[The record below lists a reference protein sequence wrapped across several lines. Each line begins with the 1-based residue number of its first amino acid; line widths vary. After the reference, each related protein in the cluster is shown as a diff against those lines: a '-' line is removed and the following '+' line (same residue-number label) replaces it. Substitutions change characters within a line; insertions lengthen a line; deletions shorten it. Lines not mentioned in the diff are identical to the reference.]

1 MKKIIIFYIFLCYNF
16 LYSQQYGILRGIV
29 LNKENNQPLP
39 SVNIMIKGTLI
50 GATTDIKGKFFINKI
65 KSGNYTIVASLV
77 GFKKEE
83 IKNIIIEAGKE
94 TYIEILLSPGA
105 VQMGQVIVTAGKH
118 EQTFSDVPASVS
130 VVQAREIYSR
140 NIVSVDDAL
149 RYIGGVNLIESQ
161 ISIRGSSGYSKGV
174 GSRALV
180 LIDGVPLIT
189 GDTGEPI
196 YESMPV
202 NFIERIEVLKGASS
216 ALYGSGALGGV
227 INIITRDLPDLT
239 SSWFKLYGGFYD
251 KPIYKQWQWTKS
263 TQFLNGFALAH
274 SRKFGVVK
282 TLISLSRT
290 EDDGYRKNS
299 RIQRW
304 NIYSKSLINFNPSQ
318 KLSVTMNY
326 LDQKRNNFL
335 YWKSLD
341 SALVPTDDQLGDM
354 VISKR
359 FATNA
364 IFKNIVSD
372 KFVYLLKGIWYYT
385 NWRNNV
391 EFSNDHSISHFAD
404 LEFQFNY
411 QPTVKHIL
419 TSGIEFNT
427 NKVKSNIFGNRSGFN
442 SAIYIQDEYKI
453 NENIRTTLGL
463 RLDVAKRQSIKTQ
476 IQFNPKFGIS
486 YNPLSDLSLR
496 LSAGRAF
503 RAPTISEAFTST
515 TASGITVIPNPNI
528 RSEKSWGYELGSNYK
543 LSDNILLD
551 AAIFQSNYE
560 NLIEPKFVSTF
571 TGQFVNIT
579 KARIRGLEIGLNSTW
594 FRNLL
599 NFNFS
604 YTYLDPKDIT
614 DNQVLKFRSRH
625 LLYTNILFKLGAFN
639 RMFNPRP
646 QYQVGIDFRYLSK
659 IERIDEQFKLY
670 IKDSEERVPIYILD
684 INFSYEDKF
693 FDIPIKYSFHINNL
707 LNYYYVELVGNLA
720 PIRHFVFR
728 VETTI

>member
-304 NIYSKSLINFNPSQ
+304 NIYSKSLIDFNPSQ

-391 EFSNDHSISHFAD
+391 EFSNDHSNSHFAD

-625 LLYTNILFKLGAFN
+625 LLYTNILFKFGAFN
-639 RMFNPRP
+639 IMFNSRP

-728 VETTI
+728 VETTL